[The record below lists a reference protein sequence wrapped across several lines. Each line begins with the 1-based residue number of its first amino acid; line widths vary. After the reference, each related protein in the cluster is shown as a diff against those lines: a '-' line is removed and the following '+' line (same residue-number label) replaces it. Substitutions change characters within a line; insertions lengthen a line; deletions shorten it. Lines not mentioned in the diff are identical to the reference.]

1 MRVLWIHWSGPAL
14 GGASVGQAGT
24 AGDGQ
29 CREAK
34 AGTSEHLVGRTAIMR
49 PKSHGVRPQEAKHT
63 SGGEEQGVL
72 RDMSTP
78 AIKALG

>member
-1 MRVLWIHWSGPAL
+1 MARQALLGTGSARRQRLVPLSILWAELPSC
-14 GGASVGQAGT
+14 GQ
-24 AGDGQ
+24 
-29 CREAK
+29 K
-34 AGTSEHLVGRTAIMR
+34 AMECDLKR
-49 PKSHGVRPQEAKHT
+49 QNT